1 MIFVWEKS
9 TDERRMLMA
18 DYSKLADNAKLLQ
31 EADRRAAER
40 HKSLKADPCD
50 FFEKVRTHLI
60 GEMNKANVELRKR
73 GADVLD
79 RNHMPGFSEEIFLTY
94 GTSSLCR
101 VGLDVHG
108 GACRITDV
116 ISGPPNGYVISRK
129 EYLCNQDESCKMA
142 LPAVKEGAS
151 SGRARPAR
159 IAVDIIAGILLGKF
173 V

>member
-1 MIFVWEKS
+1 M
-9 TDERRMLMA
+9 T

-31 EADRRAAER
+31 EAARQAAET
-40 HKSLKADPCD
+40 HISQKADPCD
-50 FFEKVRTHLI
+50 FFEKVRAHLI
-60 GEMNKANVELRKR
+60 EEMNKANVALRKR
-73 GADVLD
+73 GADVID

-101 VGLDVHG
+101 VRLDVHRVG
-108 GACRITDV
+108 CQITAV
-116 ISGPPNGYVISRK
+116 ISGPPNGYEISRK
-129 EYLCNQDESCKMA
+129 EYLCSQDETCRIV
-142 LPAVKEGAS
+142 LPAVKEGTS